1 MRFANRENANLGII
15 RSMAST
21 QPFTPAD
28 FFVIRTPLL
37 PFAALVQWAAGLRA
51 PASTNASRELVANND
66 LTVVLKADYQQLRN
80 ALRSILE
87 RPLIGEAIFVASP
100 DLSIGLT
107 HWLENPESE
116 KGVRAERALVR
127 YLLRMAG
134 RATPFGLFAGCSL
147 GKIGKESQ
155 FHLAAGEHYQRH
167 TRLDMDYL
175 FGLCEALGGAPV
187 IQARL
192 SYVPNSSLYQRPGH
206 YRYAEARLNEQ
217 RRTYQLVVVEAN
229 DYLTAT
235 LQRAQQ
241 GATPVALAAALVADD
256 AEISREEAESYIG
269 ELIANQVL
277 LSPLTPAV
285 TGQEP
290 IHWLMA
296 VLEQAS
302 TMPHSKGDAATAD
315 PIRPVLETLRATHQA
330 LATLD
335 RDGLGL
341 TPARYQAI
349 AAPLQRLPTPVKLE
363 QLFQVDLIKPAPEA
377 VLGGAVLAEIKRGVA
392 LLQRIVPT
400 PGDDP
405 LAHFRQQF
413 VARYE
418 GRTVPLLEALD
429 EESGIGFQAE
439 LNRDYAPLLTGLRFP
454 PAVVAQKIA
463 WGNRQQLLLHRLD
476 AIWRSGAQVLELS
489 DAEVAALTNPQ
500 PLPLPNSF
508 AVMATVAASSSQAL
522 KQGDFQL
529 YFHHATGPS
538 GARLLGRFCHGDPQL
553 HQAVAAYLAA
563 EAAQHPDAILAEI
576 VHLPEGRTG
585 NILCRPLLRQYEIP
599 YLGQSG
605 APADQQIPLTDLMVA
620 VVNDEI
626 VLYSQ
631 RLQQR
636 ILPRLSNAHNFSLP
650 GPNVYSFL
658 CSLREQGVA
667 ANLTWD
673 WGALTSA
680 AFLPRLTY
688 GRLVLARA
696 RWRVVREEIQRLV
709 KPQDVDPWRAV
720 QEWRKQRQLPRWVL
734 LSDGDNEL
742 PIDLDNIL
750 CVENFVDSLRTR
762 PDAVLHELFPGP
774 DQLCAIGPEGAFV
787 HELVVP
793 FTRQIEAKPADDKK
807 IRGQIDG
814 EKRANPFSASPLPTL
829 ATVHHFP
836 PGSQW
841 LYLKLYTGAATADQV
856 LCQVIAPLVRQAL
869 AAGAVDRWFF
879 VRYSDPDWH
888 LRLRL
893 HGDPAQLLGEVLPA
907 CHAAVAPWIEDG
919 RIWKLQIDTYER
931 EVERYGGPIG
941 AELAEQLFHADSEGV
956 LAIIEAFAGNEGAD
970 ARWRL
975 CLLGMDRLLDDL
987 GFDHHVKQ
995 TLLQRVRST
1004 FQHEFHADS
1013 KLRGQLGEKYRQERK
1028 ELQWLLD
1035 PNRQVNHALAFG
1047 VQLLQ
1052 QRSLQLQPIIAQLLR
1067 AEDQGQLGAPLSEIA
1082 LSYLHMHANRL
1093 LRSLQR
1099 EQELVLYD
1107 LLARHY
1113 ESMASFLIHN
1123 EPTDEH

>member
-1 MRFANRENANLGII
+1 M
-15 RSMAST
+15 SST

-51 PASTNASRELVANND
+51 PASTNANCEIVANND
-66 LTVVLKADYQQLRN
+66 LTVVLKADRQQLRS

-100 DLSIGLT
+100 DLSTGLA

-116 KGVRAERALVR
+116 KGLRAERALVR

-147 GKIGKESQ
+147 GKIGRQSQ
-155 FHLAAGEHYQRH
+155 FHLAAGEYYQRH

-175 FGLCEALGGAPV
+175 FTLCEALGREPA

-192 SYVPNSSLYQRPGH
+192 PYAPNSSLYQRPGH

-217 RRTYQLVVVEAN
+217 RRSYQLVVVEAD

-235 LQRAQQ
+235 LQCARQ
-241 GATPVALAAALVADD
+241 GATPVALAAALVVDD
-256 AEISREEAESYIG
+256 AEISREEAESYIS

-285 TGQEP
+285 TGREP
-290 IHWLMA
+290 IHWLIG

-302 TMPHSKGDAATAD
+302 AIPHPKGAAATPD
-315 PIRPVLETLRATHQA
+315 PIRLVLETLRATHQA

-335 RDGLGL
+335 QAGLGL
-341 TPARYQAI
+341 APVRYHTI
-349 AAPLQRLPTPVKLE
+349 AAPLQCLPTSAKVE
-363 QLFQVDLIKPAPEA
+363 RLFQVDMFKPAPEA
-377 VLGGAVLAEIKRGVA
+377 VLGDAVLAEIKRGVA
-392 LLQRIVPT
+392 LLQRITPT

-405 LAHFRQQF
+405 LAHFRRRF

-439 LNRDYAPLLTGLRFP
+439 LNCDYAPLLTGVRFP
-454 PAVVAQKIA
+454 PGAGEKQIA
-463 WGNRQQLLLHRLD
+463 WGNRQQLLLPRLE
-476 AIWRSGAQVLELS
+476 AVWRRGAQGLELS

-500 PLPLPNSF
+500 SLPLPNSF
-508 AVMATVAASSSQAL
+508 AVTATVAASSSQAL
-522 KQGDFQL
+522 EQGDFQL
-529 YFHHATGPS
+529 YFHHTTGPS

-585 NILCRPLLRQYEIP
+585 NVLCRPLLRQYEIP

-605 APADQQIPLTDLMVA
+605 APTAQQIPLTDLLVA
-620 VVNDEI
+620 VVDDEI

-658 CSLREQGVA
+658 CNLQEQGVA

-696 RWRVVREEIQRLV
+696 RWRVEQEEIQRFV
-709 KPQDVDPWRAV
+709 KQQEVDRWRAV
-720 QEWRKQRQLPRWVL
+720 QEWRSQRQLPRWVL
-734 LSDGDNEL
+734 MSDGDNEL

-750 CVENFVDSLRTR
+750 CVENFVESLRTR
-762 PDAVLHELFPGP
+762 TATVLYELFPGP

-793 FTRQIEAKPADDKK
+793 FTRQVEAKPRDDKK
-807 IRGQIDG
+807 IRGQIDP
-814 EKRANPFSASPLPTL
+814 EQRANPLSSSPLPTL
-829 ATVHHFP
+829 ATVQHFP

-856 LCQVIAPLVRQAL
+856 LCQVVAPLVRWAL
-869 AAGAVDRWFF
+869 AAGTVDRWFF

-893 HGDPAQLLGEVLPA
+893 HGDPAQLLGEVLPT

-919 RIWKLQIDTYER
+919 RIWKVQVDTYER

-956 LAIIEAFAGNEGAD
+956 LAILEAFAGNDGAD

-975 CLLGMDRLLDDL
+975 CLLGLDRLLDDL
-987 GFDHHVKQ
+987 GFDHRAKQ
-995 TLLQRVRST
+995 TLLQRVHGA

-1035 PNRQVNHALAFG
+1035 PNRQGNHALAFG
-1047 VQLLQ
+1047 VQRLQ
-1052 QRSLQLQPIIAQLLR
+1052 QRSRQLQPIIARLLR
-1067 AEDQGQLGAPLSEIA
+1067 AEAQGQLGVPLSEIA

-1113 ESMASFLIHN
+1113 ASITSFLIHN
-1123 EPTDEH
+1123 APTDEH